1 MVTTPVTWDSTFDPP
16 PAIPGMI
23 ADAMFTDKVVVP
35 CGATA
40 QPFGSAV
47 AYVEATGV
55 SVLPAG
61 TNPIAGIA
69 IMDHQV
75 AGRRTASGVPQTQ
88 YQQYDAMSVM
98 RRGRIW
104 ARASGACTKGAVA
117 KFDPATG
124 LFADAGTAT
133 MAQAKFLSANI
144 SIPGMLTTDT
154 AESVVLVELHSP
166 VVA

>member
-1 MVTTPVTWDSTFDPP
+1 MVTTPVTWDATFEPP

-35 CGATA
+35 CGAA
-40 QPFGSAV
+40 PQPFGTVV

-55 SVLPAG
+55 SVLPVG
-61 TNPIAGIA
+61 TNPVAGVS

-75 AGRRTASGVPQTQ
+75 GGRRTNAGTQ
-88 YQQYDAMSVM
+88 QSQNVQYDAISVM

-104 ARASGACTKGAVA
+104 GRASAACTKGAVA

-124 LFADAGTAT
+124 MFTDAGTAT
-133 MAQAKFLSANI
+133 LAQAKFLTANI

-166 VVA
+166 AVA